1 MSRRTK
7 VDEMVDRLFS
17 QERNLKRWK
26 GVIWISTAV
35 GIVLV
40 MYGSP
45 IGLLILLLVAGVGI
59 ALSEDKG
66 EALLSL
72 LFAGAVIAVLITV
85 IGSVLGIPGLIA
97 HFSAAPGGPFGH

>member
-26 GVIWISTAV
+26 GVIWIGTAV

-40 MYGSP
+40 MYGSL

-59 ALSEDKG
+59 ALSKDKG